1 MFTAQLICQGAC
13 RQVDIVR
20 TFGVSK
26 QSVIRSINK
35 YRAGGVKAF
44 YTPRAT
50 RGATVM
56 TPEVTAQAQQLLGA
70 GWSRREVAEH
80 LGLKLDTLRKAF
92 QQGRLTEPG
101 PLEPGATA
109 PDKAA
114 ALQPPIA
121 TDRSTRAVE
130 DAAAE
135 MGTACTRPDQR
146 VLAAF
151 GLLDGAPTH
160 FEPCRD
166 VSFGGVLCA
175 LPALAENG
183 LFRHIH
189 DCLVQL
195 RGYYSTLHVIVLL
208 AHMALCRIKAV
219 EQLQYQPPGELGKL
233 LGLDR
238 VPEVRCL
245 RRKLAALSLDDGPKK
260 WAGLLSRDWLEAAPE
275 LAGTLYVDGHV
286 RLYHGSQTA
295 LPKRYVS
302 RQRLCLRGTTDYWV
316 NDALGQPFFAVERP
330 IDHGLLEALRSDI
343 VPRLLKDVPGQPTV
357 EELKADRYRARFV
370 ILFDREGYSPEFFK
384 EMWQTHRIACITYHK
399 YPKNDWPAAEFAEI
413 ETTLP
418 GGERVWLQLA
428 ERGTWIGD
436 KKSGLW
442 VREVR
447 KLTPSGHQVSLIS
460 TAYGELA
467 LQDAAQ
473 LFSRWSQ
480 ENFLRYMMQHY
491 AIDLLNEYRTE
502 EIPETK
508 RPVVNPQWREL
519 DRQRRSV
526 KSKLTHHQARFA
538 ALTLHPQSDEAAQSK
553 WEKRKAELVEAIEQ
567 FDHELTGINSQ
578 LKTTPS
584 HLDWDKLPE
593 TEKFQRLAPS
603 RKQLVDTVKLI
614 AYRGETA
621 LAAIVREE
629 LARTDDARSLLRDL
643 FCSEADLLPDL
654 EQRVLRV
661 QVHPMSNPRANR
673 ESHTCWN
680 ISTRPSSPIPAPSCN
695 SCTRSPA
702 KPKPRTRFHNRIPQI
717 RRPDPGGLY
726 AGPRRA
732 GPVESMAGE
741 DEAVHGQPGAEDPAG
756 SLDRA
761 LLGALNRSNLASLSY
776 AKWAEAAGAG
786 LNGAK
791 PVDLGEDRD
800 ERVFSNTVVIDDIA
814 VQLKQ
819 GMRAPF
825 KALVARLGALAE
837 TRPDLAAELYL
848 DLGIAQAAAGDY
860 DAAFTAF
867 DRSRTKTGTG
877 QNQLVAE
884 GPLSREFHYHLGRI
898 LYESRK
904 AIGRN

>member
-1 MFTAQLICQGAC
+1 MPRLKWARRAPG
-13 RQVDIVR
+13 R
-20 TFGVSK
+20 TS
-26 QSVIRSINK
+26 
-35 YRAGGVKAF
+35 A
-44 YTPRAT
+44 
-50 RGATVM
+50 
-56 TPEVTAQAQQLLGA
+56 
-70 GWSRREVAEH
+70 
-80 LGLKLDTLRKAF
+80 
-92 QQGRLTEPG
+92 
-101 PLEPGATA
+101 
-109 PDKAA
+109 
-114 ALQPPIA
+114 
-121 TDRSTRAVE
+121 
-130 DAAAE
+130 
-135 MGTACTRPDQR
+135 

-166 VSFGGVLCA
+166 VSFGGVLCT

-208 AHMALCRIKAV
+208 AHMALCHIKAV

-245 RRKLAALSLDDGPKK
+245 RHKLAALSLDDGPKK

-418 GGERVWLQLA
+418 GGERVSLQLA

-614 AYRGETA
+614 AYRAETA

-629 LARTDDARSLLRDL
+629 LARTDDARSLLRNL

-673 ESHTCWN
+673 ADRTLAGTSQRGRVHLSRHQAATRVLDRRRSRNPELGSTTESHRSGGLRLNADATRVQCRDG
-680 ISTRPSSPIPAPSCN
+680 IRPVCSQDEHATSTVNPSSDRDQVAAVAASSGI
-695 SCTRSPA
+695 SP
-702 KPKPRTRFHNRIPQI
+702 RHSI
-717 RRPDPGGLY
+717 LY
-726 AGPRRA
+726 RCSAA
-732 GPVESMAGE
+732 
-741 DEAVHGQPGAEDPAG
+741 
-756 SLDRA
+756 
-761 LLGALNRSNLASLSY
+761 NRSISGFDWGLSMRVYSL
-776 AKWAEAAGAG
+776 
-786 LNGAK
+786 
-791 PVDLGEDRD
+791 
-800 ERVFSNTVVIDDIA
+800 
-814 VQLKQ
+814 
-819 GMRAPF
+819 
-825 KALVARLGALAE
+825 
-837 TRPDLAAELYL
+837 
-848 DLGIAQAAAGDY
+848 
-860 DAAFTAF
+860 
-867 DRSRTKTGTG
+867 
-877 QNQLVAE
+877 
-884 GPLSREFHYHLGRI
+884 
-898 LYESRK
+898 
-904 AIGRN
+904 